1 LLRQY
6 FPKGMKF
13 TDIARKEVVE
23 AVHKLNSRPRKCLD
37 YATPY
42 EAFMELTGLDAIV
55 LVKGI
60 RL

>member
-1 LLRQY
+1 ME
-6 FPKGMKF
+6 FV
-13 TDIARKEVVE
+13 DIARKEVLD
-23 AVHKLNSRPRKCLD
+23 AVHRLNSRPRKCLD

-42 EAFMELTGLDAIV
+42 EAFMELTGLDATI

>member
-1 LLRQY
+1 MQ
-6 FPKGMKF
+6 FV
-13 TDIARKEVVE
+13 DIAKKEVID
-23 AVHKLNSRPRKCLD
+23 AAYRLNSRPRKCLD

-42 EAFMELTGLDAIV
+42 EVFIEFSGLDAKI